1 MRSKVRV
8 LRGGSFNNDTRNL
21 RAANRNR
28 NEPDNRNNN
37 IGFRCV
43 RDVERRRTIA
53 SAAGAA
59 VVTAAAGVRT
69 PLPDRAPGERRAA
82 FGAEQQNGPGPLVAK
97 SETRPG
103 PVTP

>member
-1 MRSKVRV
+1 MRV

-43 RDVERRRTIA
+43 RDVERGRAGA

-59 VVTAAAGVRT
+59 AVTAAAGVRA
-69 PLPDRAPGERRAA
+69 PLPGRAPGERRAA
-82 FGAEQQNGPGPLVAK
+82 FGAEQQKDPGSLVAK

-103 PVTP
+103 PVMP